1 MDPTKIQQINLDNR
15 KVKERL
21 IAVINW
27 WENNKKPFTWSAVVQ
42 VLDSQN
48 VQETNLA
55 DAIRKQYLL

>member
-15 KVKERL
+15 RVKERL
-21 IAVINW
+21 NAVINW
-27 WENNKKPFTWSAVVQ
+27 WENNKRPFTWSAVVQ

-55 DAIRKQYLL
+55 DDIRKQYLL